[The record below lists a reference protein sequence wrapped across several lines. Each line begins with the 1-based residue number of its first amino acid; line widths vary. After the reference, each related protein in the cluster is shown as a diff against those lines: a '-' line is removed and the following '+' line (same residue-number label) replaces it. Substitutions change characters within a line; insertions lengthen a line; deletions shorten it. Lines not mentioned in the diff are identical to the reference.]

1 MAGVKIIECTILMI
15 ITIFAVEVCSQQYDL
30 VKVRSLFIDNLI
42 DTIGSDAGISL
53 EDIEEYFSRH
63 NLKWVEQSTVDECFN
78 DNPGNFSVDAKCL
91 LEKVSK
97 FVLFFCRE
105 SMLKINVDLILSTTL
120 SSLHFITLLTSFR
133 SLVIYVT
140 VQTGVL

>member
-1 MAGVKIIECTILMI
+1 MAGVKITECTIFLVF
-15 ITIFAVEVCSQQYDL
+15 TIFAVEVCSHQYDL

-78 DNPGNFSVDAKCL
+78 DDPGNFSVDAKCL

-97 FVLFFCRE
+97 SVLYFCRE
-105 SMLKINVDLILSTTL
+105 SMLKISIDLILRTIL
-120 SSLHFITLLTSFR
+120 SSIHFFTLLTSYR
-133 SLVIYVT
+133 SFFIYVA